1 MSSFN
6 QIDSDF
12 TPVGLVTMS
21 ISWMNIL
28 GIVNLNPLLQTV
40 VYLLTICWLG
50 MQMYAFIKKQFNKK
64 S

>member
-1 MSSFN
+1 MSQFN

-12 TPVGLVTMS
+12 TPLGVVTMS

-50 MQMYAFIKKQFNKK
+50 MQMYGFIKKQFNKK

>member
-1 MSSFN
+1 MSSFD

-12 TPVGLVTMS
+12 TPVGVVTMS

-28 GIVNLNPLLQTV
+28 GIVNLNPILQTV
-40 VYLLTICWLG
+40 VYLLTICWLA
-50 MQMYAFIKKQFNKK
+50 MQMFAFVKKQFNKK